1 MSSAK
6 VNLSTR
12 LKNVREI
19 QQRKTDAKERHT
31 RHIRQDR
38 VLPPP
43 WEKIGTFTFSRS
55 AVHPSPIGI
64 TGNTGLLAPYGV
76 SAEKAVFFDV
86 ETTGLSGGAGN
97 VAFLSGFGKLS
108 GNSFIV
114 TQFFLADFPGEKEY
128 LEHIV
133 EFLQRDCVYVSFN
146 GKSFDSHFLQSKFL
160 MHGLRFSFQRQ
171 IDLLHLSRRLWKR
184 HIGSCSLSNLE
195 ENVLSVTRE
204 NDVPGYLVP
213 EHYFSFLRT
222 GEAREVSQVFY
233 HNEQDILSLAILFN
247 RINVLLLKP
256 LREEGVDRYSL
267 GRYLLEQADPA
278 GERVLQE
285 TISEGDPR
293 SVRFLTVYFKRR
305 GRWKEA
311 VLLWSKMWHE
321 KKSVFCGTEL
331 AKYYEHREREID
343 KASEIV
349 ERMLLLP
356 FLTQEVKNELKKR
369 KQRLIVKR
377 EKE

>member
-12 LKNVREI
+12 LKNAREI
-19 QQRKTDAKERHT
+19 QKGKTDIEERQTHHGN
-31 RHIRQDR
+31 RDR

-43 WEKIGTFTFSRS
+43 WEKTGTFTFFRTV
-55 AVHPSPIGI
+55 VHPSPLGI

-76 SAEKAVFFDV
+76 SAEKAVFFDL

-108 GNSFIV
+108 GGSFIV

-128 LEHIV
+128 LENIL
-133 EFLQRDCVYVSFN
+133 EYLESDCVYVSFN

-160 MHGLRFSFQRQ
+160 MHGLRFSFERQ

-195 ENVLSVTRE
+195 EHVLSITRE

-222 GEAREVSQVFY
+222 GEVRELEPVFY

-247 RINVLLLKP
+247 RINLLLLEP
-256 LREEGVDRYSL
+256 FCEEKVDRYSL
-267 GRYLLEQADPA
+267 GRYMLEQADPA
-278 GERVLQE
+278 GERLLQE
-285 TISEGDPR
+285 AISEGDLR
-293 SVRFLTVYFKRR
+293 AVRFLTVYLKRE

-311 VLLWSKMWHE
+311 VSLWSKMWHE

-343 KASEIV
+343 KASDIV
-349 ERMLLLP
+349 KRMLLLP
-356 FLTQEVKNELKKR
+356 FLTREVKDELKKR
-369 KQRLIVKR
+369 RRRLMRHMQK
-377 EKE
+377 